1 VVAQQ
6 LLPRQQNQLLKRMI
20 GQKQN
25 LSGNHI
31 WLIQR
36 ASFNNY

>member
-25 LSGNHI
+25 LSGNP
-31 WLIQR
+31 L
-36 ASFNNY
+36 